1 MVNDIEHYDRLA
13 QHYASKGRRHRYYNA
28 RLAELFSFLVPEN
41 VRVLE
46 VGCGD
51 GALLAGLKP
60 TTGVGVDISP
70 GMVALAKKQNAS
82 CDFQIG
88 DAAALKLKGEFDYV
102 IMSDLI
108 DVLPDVLPALQ
119 GAHAVMT
126 PRSRI
131 VLTHYN
137 HLWEPFVRF
146 GEFIGL
152 KGKAPRH
159 NWLSPTDVD
168 NLLNLAGF
176 EVVRR
181 GRRMLLPV
189 NVPVVSWFANRYL
202 SELPLLR
209 RLCFVNFVVA
219 RPKQQPLREK
229 PTVSVII
236 PTWNEA
242 GTIEAA
248 VLKTPTMGKWTE
260 LVFIDNHSK
269 DGTVEK
275 IHEMMRKYGHDKNRR
290 IVYQEQA
297 PQKGKGVAV
306 RQGFGI
312 AKGDMLMILDS
323 DLTMPAEDLPKYYD
337 ALVSGTADFAN
348 GCRLVYPMEDQSMR
362 TLNHIANKFFSLA
375 FSWLLDQ
382 PVKDTLCGTKVLW
395 KKDYEKIVAGRKFF
409 GDFDPFGDF
418 DLLFGASKQ
427 NLKIVDVPI
436 RYKARVYGDIKIQ
449 RWRHGVLL
457 IRMCIYAYRKLKLH

>member
-1 MVNDIEHYDRLA
+1 MGDVAFYDEVAKGIGRR
-13 QHYASKGRRHRYYNA
+13 GRRHGYYHRQLNK
-28 RLAELFSFLVPEN
+28 LLSFVVPEN

-46 VGCGD
+46 LGCSDGD
-51 GALLAGLKP
+51 TLSALKP
-60 TTGVGVDISP
+60 SFGMGIDISP
-70 GMVALAKKQNAS
+70 SMLALGRKKNPQLHFHA
-82 CDFQIG
+82 G
-88 DAAALKLKGEFDYV
+88 DAQTMRLTGTYDYV
-102 IMSDLI
+102 VMSDLI
-108 DVLPDVLPALQ
+108 DTLEDVLPALQ
-119 GAHAVMT
+119 NARKVMDS
-126 PRSRI
+126 RSRI

-137 HLWEPFVRF
+137 HLWEPVVRAAETLGF
-146 GEFIGL
+146 KER
-152 KGKAPRH
+152 APRH
-159 NWLSPTDVD
+159 NWLTATDVD
-168 NLLNLAGF
+168 NLLNLADF

-189 NVPVVSWFANRYL
+189 NVPVMSWFVNRYL

-209 RLCFVNFVVA
+209 RLCFCNFVVA
-219 RPKQQPLREK
+219 RPKGEALKAK

-248 VLKTPTMGKWTE
+248 VERTPMMGKWTE

-275 IHEMMRKYGHDKNRR
+275 IHEMMRKHKDKR

-306 RQGFGI
+306 RQGFEL
-312 AKGDMLMILDS
+312 ATGDMLMILDS

-348 GCRLVYPMEDQSMR
+348 GCRLVYPMEQESMR

-395 KKDYEKIVAGRKFF
+395 KNDYKRIVAGRKFF

-427 NLKIVDVPI
+427 NLKIVDIPI

-449 RWRHGVLL
+449 RWQHGMLL